1 MRQQLLGVAKRE
13 IANSI
18 MELSSSTRFSIVYG
32 ESPTG
37 TPTSQSKKFPAGGRP
52 TFASPGRKGGA
63 LHFLAARKSEGST
76 SLREDLL
83 AALKSAGE
91 LTSPRKTIIYVGD
104 GYLRTRNG
112 HAQLAREITSANVAK
127 VAIHTIGVTPYPES
141 EAFLKALAAM
151 NGGTYKRVD

>member
-1 MRQQLLGVAKRE
+1 
-13 IANSI
+13 

-37 TPTSQSKKFPAGGRP
+37 TLTTQSKKFPAGGRP

-76 SLREDLL
+76 SIREDLL

-104 GYLRTRNG
+104 GYLRIRNS
-112 HAQLAREITSANVAK
+112 HAQVAREITSANVAK